1 MAYGDFL
8 TGGEAALLILLIVA
22 LEGVALSVRQFK
34 RNESVPLLQ
43 WLSPLIAG
51 GALVLALFLSQR
63 DASPELLGICLLC
76 AGLAHASGYRTRWMH
91 QESNR
96 SD

>member
-22 LEGVALSVRQFK
+22 LEGIALSLRQFK
-34 RNESVPLLQ
+34 RNDSVPLLQ
-43 WLSPLIAG
+43 WLSPLLAG

-63 DASPELLGICLLC
+63 NAPPELLGICLLC
-76 AGLAHASGYRTRWMH
+76 AGLAHASGYR
-91 QESNR
+91 
-96 SD
+96 